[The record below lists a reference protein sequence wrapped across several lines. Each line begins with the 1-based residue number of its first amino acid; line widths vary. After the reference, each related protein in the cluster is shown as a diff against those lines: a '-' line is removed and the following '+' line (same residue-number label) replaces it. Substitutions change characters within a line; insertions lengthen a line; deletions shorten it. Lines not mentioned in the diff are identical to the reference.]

1 MELSKTLIV
10 ISVWIKKINLHFAM
24 TDIIY
29 KTKTFA
35 LSIISLYV
43 PTFIKLQYI
52 NYYILYFSI
61 PLYFYK
67 YLFLIKEYLNLYF
80 SRLFA
85 RDIKYWVKRRCNNTV
100 IIEPVKMSW
109 DMYNVSIYFLRRS
122 AIAFLIAGLNR
133 VVN

>member
-1 MELSKTLIV
+1 
-10 ISVWIKKINLHFAM
+10 M

-52 NYYILYFSI
+52 NYYYIIYFSI

-85 RDIKYWVKRRCNNTV
+85 RDIKYWMKRRCDNTV
-100 IIEPVKMSW
+100 IIEPVKMS
-109 DMYNVSIYFLRRS
+109 
-122 AIAFLIAGLNR
+122 
-133 VVN
+133 